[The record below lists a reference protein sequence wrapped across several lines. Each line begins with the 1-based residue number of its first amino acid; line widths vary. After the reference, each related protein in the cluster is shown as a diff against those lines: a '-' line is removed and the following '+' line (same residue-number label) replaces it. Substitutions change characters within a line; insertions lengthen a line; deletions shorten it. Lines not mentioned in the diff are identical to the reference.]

1 MTATHVIATCAKLCG
16 VTSGDVRGP
25 SRKREAVDAR
35 RIAVA
40 ILMDSGMHYRSV
52 AMAIHRHPTSMFHF
66 RRSLNDLR
74 QSRPSFDA
82 LYCACVSAL
91 EPGVLPLREQHR
103 HALAHAMREVLPC

>member
-1 MTATHVIATCAKLCG
+1 MTAAEVITTCAAVCG
-16 VTSGDVRGP
+16 VTPKDVRGP
-25 SRKREAVDAR
+25 SREREAVDAR

-40 ILMDSGMHYRSV
+40 IMLDSGMNYRSV
-52 AMAIHRHPTSMFHF
+52 AKAIRRDRTSISHY

-91 EPGVLPLREQHR
+91 EPHVSPRIDHHR
-103 HALAHAMREVLPC
+103 HALAHAMREVLPR